1 MCMSCFATGPQVIP
15 FSQICDTV
23 VSCATSAAI
32 LPDTSIASTD
42 PKPKLKEAMMI
53 DATINLPSSAQS
65 VDQRS
70 IEHGSAASM
79 LPAVVRAP
87 ASPKPKCRKM
97 VVAKGLKMT
106 KVGKGMRPSSGPSED
121 LRDALKAFEAK
132 TDSHADRL
140 AQIEGHG
147 RVVSATVDLL
157 SASVDSRFAVLAAE
171 LNQYAVQIEQGKAAV
186 EASLQAHLARIDS
199 TFQQCDAILG
209 TTQELMSSSPAA
221 APPATAVPLVFTQD
235 LLASRSNIDES
246 YKKIA
251 AVKDSLE
258 KLEDKHIHDNIAVTA
273 EQAWA
278 RKQIGVF
285 WSSLTKVD
293 KTLKND
299 LEVEFGTVRAELQT
313 ATTAGSQAATTAGG
327 RVEDNRK

>member
-1 MCMSCFATGPQVIP
+1 
-15 FSQICDTV
+15 
-23 VSCATSAAI
+23 
-32 LPDTSIASTD
+32 
-42 PKPKLKEAMMI
+42 MI

-157 SASVDSRFAVLAAE
+157 SASVGSRFAVLAAE
-171 LNQYAVQIEQGKAAV
+171 LNKYAVQIEQGKAAV

-209 TTQELMSSSPAA
+209 TMQVLMSSSPAA
-221 APPATAVPLVFTQD
+221 APPATAAPRIFTQD
-235 LLASRSNIDES
+235 LVAVRRNIHES
-246 YKKIA
+246 EKNVA
-251 AVKDSLE
+251 EVKDSLE
-258 KLEDKHIHDNIAVTA
+258 KLDDKHVHDTIAVTA
-273 EQAWA
+273 EQAWT
-278 RKQIGVF
+278 REQIGVF
-285 WSSLTKVD
+285 WSSFTNGD
-293 KTLKND
+293 KTLRSD
-299 LEVEFGTVRAELQT
+299 LKKETITDLKRCTLQ
-313 ATTAGSQAATTAGG
+313 
-327 RVEDNRK
+327 

>member
-1 MCMSCFATGPQVIP
+1 M
-15 FSQICDTV
+15 
-23 VSCATSAAI
+23 
-32 LPDTSIASTD
+32 
-42 PKPKLKEAMMI
+42 
-53 DATINLPSSAQS
+53 
-65 VDQRS
+65 
-70 IEHGSAASM
+70 
-79 LPAVVRAP
+79 
-87 ASPKPKCRKM
+87 
-97 VVAKGLKMT
+97 
-106 KVGKGMRPSSGPSED
+106 
-121 LRDALKAFEAK
+121 
-132 TDSHADRL
+132 
-140 AQIEGHG
+140 
-147 RVVSATVDLL
+147 VSATVDLL

-313 ATTAGSQAATTAGG
+313 ATTPGSQAANTAGG
-327 RVEDNRK
+327 KVEDNRK

>member
-1 MCMSCFATGPQVIP
+1 
-15 FSQICDTV
+15 
-23 VSCATSAAI
+23 
-32 LPDTSIASTD
+32 
-42 PKPKLKEAMMI
+42 MI

-97 VVAKGLKMT
+97 VVATGLKMT

-147 RVVSATVDLL
+147 RVVAATVDLL

-209 TTQELMSSSPAA
+209 TTQELMSSSPVGRLKHAGLDA
-221 APPATAVPLVFTQD
+221 NRMTRRMTKGATTPTNLALRRRCS
-235 LLASRSNIDES
+235 ASRSTAIVGAPPVSTADRYSESRDLRLRLKTDE
-246 YKKIA
+246 
-251 AVKDSLE
+251 
-258 KLEDKHIHDNIAVTA
+258 
-273 EQAWA
+273 
-278 RKQIGVF
+278 RF
-285 WSSLTKVD
+285 RSS
-293 KTLKND
+293 
-299 LEVEFGTVRAELQT
+299 TVRTKTTCGERKLRTSWPTSAQT
-313 ATTAGSQAATTAGG
+313 PS
-327 RVEDNRK
+327 DF